1 MSTIGLGSASGSA
14 RALGA
19 TPTTVRPRSST
30 HDGKGTSS
38 TNGDTDF
45 TAQLGLLT
53 SACMACMRSAVLG
66 SSDERHNQRKKE
78 KKKEQKQRASNSTRP

>member
-1 MSTIGLGSASGSA
+1 MSTMGLGSASGSA

-66 SSDERHNQRKKE
+66 SSG
-78 KKKEQKQRASNSTRP
+78 EQKAQQEENTNGNSTKA